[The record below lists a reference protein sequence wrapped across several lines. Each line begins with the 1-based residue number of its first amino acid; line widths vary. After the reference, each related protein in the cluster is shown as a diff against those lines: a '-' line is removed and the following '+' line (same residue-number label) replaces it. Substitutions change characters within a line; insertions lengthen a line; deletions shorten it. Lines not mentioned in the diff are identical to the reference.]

1 MLHVCGGLLTVIGT
15 NTLLLLLLLL
25 LLLVPVSSPIL
36 FYHRP
41 PFLHRFLAEKKRDGY
56 AVLGLEQSTNSVCI
70 TQFTFPARAVILLG
84 KEKEG
89 VPAHLLQ
96 MLDCC
101 VEIPQFG
108 VTRSL
113 NVHVSGAVM
122 VWEYTKQR
130 MADGAI

>member
-1 MLHVCGGLLTVIGT
+1 MSSDLLF
-15 NTLLLLLLLL
+15 N
-25 LLLVPVSSPIL
+25 
-36 FYHRP
+36 P
-41 PFLHRFLAEKKRDGY
+41 PPPLHRFLAEKKRDGY

-96 MLDCC
+96 MLDYC

-113 NVHVSGAVM
+113 NVHVSGAIM

>member
-1 MLHVCGGLLTVIGT
+1 MLLHVCVGLTVIGT
-15 NTLLLLLLLL
+15 NLLLLHLLL
-25 LLLVPVSSPIL
+25 SSCPLI
-36 FYHRP
+36 FSQP
-41 PFLHRFLAEKKRDGY
+41 PLHRFLAEKKRDGY

-96 MLDCC
+96 MLDYC

-113 NVHVSGAVM
+113 NVHVSGAIM